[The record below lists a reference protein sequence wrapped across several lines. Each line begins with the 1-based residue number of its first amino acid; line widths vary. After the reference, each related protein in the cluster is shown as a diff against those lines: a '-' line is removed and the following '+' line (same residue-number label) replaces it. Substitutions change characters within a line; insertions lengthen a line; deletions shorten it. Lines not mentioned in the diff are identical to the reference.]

1 MLMATP
7 SDVVQTPDGQLP
19 EGKLGEAITR
29 VLGILASKDMARW
42 RLRMVV
48 AFLLTVVAK
57 LFAVSA
63 PVLFG
68 DGLNALIGG
77 IETGATFALWAFGGA
92 FIANAF
98 ARFASTASPQL
109 RDMMFARVSQDAQRI
124 VALKGFLHVQSLSL
138 RYHQTRRAGAVNRII
153 DRGANAVDFLLR
165 YLVFNIVPAL
175 IELILASVIV
185 ALRYGWIFSVIIVGA
200 VVSYALATWLITE
213 WRVKLRRQMN
223 EADSE
228 VNARAVDILGNF
240 ETVKAFAAEKREAA
254 RFDEARGRYAVAAT
268 KADQSLQTLNIVQA
282 AIMNGGLLAVM
293 LVGAILA
300 LEGRLQA
307 GDVAALTLLLM
318 SVYQPLNI
326 LGFAYRQIRQA
337 AIDLERLFETLKLV
351 PDVQDRP
358 GAAELKVVDGTMVFE
373 NVTFA
378 HEGRSRSVENLSFE
392 VPGGSFVGIVG
403 PSGSGKSTT
412 LRLILRFFDPDKGRV
427 LIDGQDIAHV
437 TQESLRNAMGLVPQ
451 DVVLFND
458 TLRQNLLY
466 GRPDATDEMLWDAID
481 RAHLRE
487 FVADLKDGLETKVG
501 ERGLKLSGGEKQ
513 RVGVARAILKNPPIL
528 ILDEATSALDSE
540 TESEVQA
547 ALDEVM
553 RGRTVIS
560 VAHRLSTISGADR
573 IYVLNNGTIAEWGT
587 HEELI
592 ARGGQYAAMW
602 NRQIQAVNAA
612 RKIKEATFARTREL

>member
-1 MLMATP
+1 MATP
-7 SDVVQTPDGQLP
+7 TDVVKTPEGQLP
-19 EGKLGEAITR
+19 EGRLGEAVSR
-29 VLGILASKDMARW
+29 VLGILASPDMARW
-42 RLRMVV
+42 RFRMVV

-57 LFAVSA
+57 LFAVWA
-63 PVLFG
+63 PLLFG
-68 DGLNALIGG
+68 DGLNALIAGTEAG
-77 IETGATFALWAFGGA
+77 STVALWAFGGA
-92 FIANAF
+92 FVAYAF
-98 ARFASTASPQL
+98 ARFASTSAPQL

-165 YLVFNIVPAL
+165 YLVFNIVPAV
-175 IELILASVIV
+175 IELFLASVIV
-185 ALRYGWIFSVIIVGA
+185 AMRYGWIFSVIIVGA
-200 VVSYALATWLITE
+200 VLAYALVTWFLTE
-213 WRVKLRRQMN
+213 WRVKLRRRMN

-240 ETVKAFAAEKREAA
+240 ETVKAFAAEKREAD

-282 AIMNGGLLAVM
+282 AIMNGGLLAVI
-293 LVGAILA
+293 LVGAMLA

-351 PDVQDRP
+351 PDVQDKP
-358 GAAELKVVDGTMVFE
+358 GAGELVVTDGSLSFE
-373 NVTFA
+373 NVSFA
-378 HEGRSRSVENLSFE
+378 HEGRSRSVSNLSFE
-392 VPGGSFVGIVG
+392 VKGGTFVGIAG

-412 LRLILRFFDPDKGRV
+412 LRLLLRFFDPDKGRV

-466 GRPDATDEMLWDAID
+466 GRPDATEEELWNAID
-481 RAHLRE
+481 RARLRQ
-487 FVADLKDGLETKVG
+487 FVEDLQEGLETRVG

-513 RVGVARAILKNPPIL
+513 RVGVARAILKDPPIL

-540 TESEVQA
+540 TEGDVQE

-553 RGRTVIS
+553 KGRTVIS
-560 VAHRLSTISGADR
+560 VAHRLSTIARADR
-573 IYVLNNGTIAEWGT
+573 IYVLHEGSVAEQGT
-587 HEELI
+587 HEELV
-592 ARGGQYAAMW
+592 ALGGKYAMMW
-602 NRQIQAVNAA
+602 DRQIKAVDAA
-612 RKIKEATFARTREL
+612 RKVKAATASRERAL

>member
-1 MLMATP
+1 M
-7 SDVVQTPDGQLP
+7 
-19 EGKLGEAITR
+19 
-29 VLGILASKDMARW
+29 GILASPDMDRW

-57 LFAVSA
+57 MFAVLA
-63 PVLFG
+63 PLLFG
-68 DGLNALIGG
+68 DGLNALIEGV
-77 IETGATFALWAFGGA
+77 EAGAELAFWAFGGA
-92 FIANAF
+92 FVAYAL
-98 ARFASTASPQL
+98 ARFASNSAPQL

-153 DRGANAVDFLLR
+153 DRGAGAVDFLLR
-165 YLVFNIVPAL
+165 YLVFNIVPAV
-175 IELILASVIV
+175 IELVLASVIV
-185 ALRYGWIFSVIIVGA
+185 ALRYGWIFSVIIIGA
-200 VVSYALATWLITE
+200 VAAYALVTWFLTE

-240 ETVKAFAAEKREAA
+240 ETVKAFAAEKRESD

-282 AIMNGGLLAVM
+282 AIMNGGLLAVI
-293 LVGAILA
+293 LVGAVLA
-300 LEGRLQA
+300 LEGRLQP

-337 AIDLERLFETLKLV
+337 AIDLERLFETLTLV

-358 GAAELKVVDGTMVFE
+358 GAAELVVTDGGMVFE
-373 NVTFA
+373 NVSFA
-378 HEGRSRSVENLSFE
+378 HEGRSRSVANLSFE
-392 VPGGSFVGIVG
+392 VKGGTFVGIAG

-412 LRLILRFFDPDKGRV
+412 LRLLLRFFDPDKGRV

-466 GRPDATDEMLWDAID
+466 GRPNATEEQLWDAID
-481 RAHLRE
+481 RARLRQ
-487 FVADLKDGLETKVG
+487 FVEDLEEGLETRVG

-513 RVGVARAILKNPPIL
+513 RVGVARAILKDPPIL

-540 TESEVQA
+540 TEGDVQE
-547 ALDEVM
+547 ALNEVM
-553 RGRTVIS
+553 KGRTVIS
-560 VAHRLSTISGADR
+560 VAHRLSTIARADK
-573 IYVLNNGTIAEWGT
+573 IYVLHEGGIAEQGS
-587 HEELI
+587 HDELV
-592 ARGGQYAAMW
+592 ALGGKYATMW
-602 NRQIQAVNAA
+602 DRQIKAVDAA
-612 RKIKEATFARTREL
+612 RKVRDATAARERAL

>member
-1 MLMATP
+1 MATP
-7 SDVVQTPDGQLP
+7 SDVVNTPDGQLP
-19 EGKLGEAITR
+19 EGRLGEAIVR
-29 VLGILASKDMARW
+29 VTGILISPEMARW
-42 RLRMVV
+42 RFRMVV
-48 AFLLTVVAK
+48 AFLLTLVAK
-57 LFAVSA
+57 MFAVAA

-68 DGLNALIGG
+68 QGINGLTDSIN
-77 IETGATFALWAFGGA
+77 TGTTLVFWAFGGA
-92 FIANAF
+92 FVANAI
-98 ARFASTASPQL
+98 ARFASTSAPQL

-165 YLVFNIVPAL
+165 YLVFNIVPAVV
-175 IELILASVIV
+175 ELILAATV
-185 ALRYGWIFSVIIVGA
+185 AALLYGWMFSVIIVVA
-200 VVSYALATWLITE
+200 VLAYALATWFITE

-228 VNARAVDILGNF
+228 VNARAVDILANF
-240 ETVKAFAAEKREAA
+240 ETVKAFAAERREAE

-268 KADQSLQTLNIVQA
+268 KADQSLQMLNIVQA

-293 LVGAILA
+293 LMGALLA
-300 LEGRLQA
+300 LEGRLQV
-307 GDVAALTLLLM
+307 GDVAALTLMLM

-412 LRLILRFFDPDKGRV
+412 LRLILRFFDPDRGRV

-466 GRPDATDEMLWDAID
+466 GRPDATEEMLWDAID
-481 RAHLRE
+481 RAHLRA
-487 FVADLKDGLETKVG
+487 FVGDLKEGLETRVG

-573 IYVLNNGTIAEWGT
+573 IYVLNHGAIAEWGN

-592 ARGGQYAAMW
+592 VKGGQYAAMW
-602 NRQIQAVNAA
+602 ERQIKAVNAA
-612 RKIKEATFARTREL
+612 RQIREANAARTREL

>member
-1 MLMATP
+1 MATP
-7 SDVVQTPDGQLP
+7 SDVVTTPDGQLP
-19 EGKLGEAITR
+19 QGRLGEAIAR
-29 VLGILASKDMARW
+29 VVGILASRDMARW
-42 RLRMVV
+42 RTRMVV

-57 LFAVSA
+57 MFAVLA

-68 DGLNALIGG
+68 DGLNALIDGVDA
-77 IETGATFALWAFGGA
+77 GATVAFWTFGGA
-92 FIANAF
+92 FVAYAL
-98 ARFASTASPQL
+98 ARFASNSAPQL

-153 DRGANAVDFLLR
+153 DRGAGAVDFLLR
-165 YLVFNIVPAL
+165 YLVFNIVPAV

-185 ALRYGWIFSVIIVGA
+185 ALRYGWIFSAIIVGA
-200 VVSYALATWLITE
+200 VAAYALVTWFLTE

-240 ETVKAFAAEKREAA
+240 ETVKAFAAERRESA

-293 LVGAILA
+293 LVGALLA
-300 LEGRLQA
+300 LEGRLQP

-337 AIDLERLFETLKLV
+337 AIDLERLFETLTLV

-358 GAAELKVVDGTMVFE
+358 GAAELIVADGAMSFE
-373 NVTFA
+373 NVSFA
-378 HEGRSRSVENLSFE
+378 HEGRSRSVANLSFD
-392 VPGGSFVGIVG
+392 VTGGTFVGIAG

-412 LRLILRFFDPDKGRV
+412 LRLLLRFFDPDKGRV

-437 TQESLRNAMGLVPQ
+437 TQESLRNALGLVPQ

-466 GRPDATDEMLWDAID
+466 GRPDATEEQLWNAID
-481 RAHLRE
+481 RARLRA
-487 FVADLKDGLETKVG
+487 FVEDLQDGLETRVG

-513 RVGVARAILKNPPIL
+513 RVGVARAILKDPPIL

-540 TESEVQA
+540 TESDVQE

-553 RGRTVIS
+553 KGRTVIS
-560 VAHRLSTISGADR
+560 VAHRLSTIARADK
-573 IYVLNNGTIAEWGT
+573 IYVLDAGSIAEQGT
-587 HEELI
+587 HEELV
-592 ARGGQYAAMW
+592 ALGGKYAAMW
-602 NRQIQAVNAA
+602 DRQIKAVDAA
-612 RKIKEATFARTREL
+612 RQVRAATAARERAL

>member
-1 MLMATP
+1 MATP
-7 SDVVQTPDGQLP
+7 SDVVTTPDGQLP
-19 EGKLGEAITR
+19 QGRLGEAIAR
-29 VLGILASKDMARW
+29 VVGILASRDMARW
-42 RLRMVV
+42 RTRMVV

-57 LFAVSA
+57 MFAVLA

-68 DGLNALIGG
+68 DGLNALIDGVDA
-77 IETGATFALWAFGGA
+77 GATVAFWTFGGA
-92 FIANAF
+92 FVAYAL
-98 ARFASTASPQL
+98 ARFASNSAPQL

-153 DRGANAVDFLLR
+153 DRGAGAVDFLLR
-165 YLVFNIVPAL
+165 YLVFNIVPAV

-185 ALRYGWIFSVIIVGA
+185 ALRYGWIFSAIIVGA
-200 VVSYALATWLITE
+200 VAAYALVTWFLTE

-240 ETVKAFAAEKREAA
+240 ETVKAFAAERRESA

-293 LVGAILA
+293 LVGALLA
-300 LEGRLQA
+300 LEGRLQP

-337 AIDLERLFETLKLV
+337 AIDLERLFETLTLV

-358 GAAELKVVDGTMVFE
+358 GAAELVVTDGAMSFD
-373 NVTFA
+373 NVSFA
-378 HEGRSRSVENLSFE
+378 HEGRSRSVANLSFD
-392 VPGGSFVGIVG
+392 VTGGTFVGIAG

-412 LRLILRFFDPDKGRV
+412 LRLLLRFFDPDKGRV

-437 TQESLRNAMGLVPQ
+437 TQESLRNALGLVPQ

-466 GRPDATDEMLWDAID
+466 GRPDATEEQLWNAID
-481 RAHLRE
+481 RARLRA
-487 FVADLKDGLETKVG
+487 FVEDLQDGLETRVG

-513 RVGVARAILKNPPIL
+513 RVGVARAILKDPPIL

-540 TESEVQA
+540 TESDVQE

-553 RGRTVIS
+553 KGRTVIS
-560 VAHRLSTISGADR
+560 VAHRLSTIARADK
-573 IYVLNNGTIAEWGT
+573 IYVLDAGTIAEQGT
-587 HEELI
+587 HEELV
-592 ARGGQYAAMW
+592 ALGGKYAAMW
-602 NRQIQAVNAA
+602 DRQIKAVDAA
-612 RKIKEATFARTREL
+612 RQVRAATAARERAL

>member
-1 MLMATP
+1 MASP
-7 SDVVQTPDGQLP
+7 SDVVKTPDGQLP
-19 EGKLGEAITR
+19 QGRLGEAIVR
-29 VLGILASKDMARW
+29 VVGILASPDMDRW

-57 LFAVSA
+57 MFAVLA
-63 PVLFG
+63 PLLFG
-68 DGLNALIGG
+68 DGLNALIEGV
-77 IETGATFALWAFGGA
+77 EAGAELAFWAFGGA
-92 FIANAF
+92 FVAYAL
-98 ARFASTASPQL
+98 ARFASNSAPQL

-153 DRGANAVDFLLR
+153 DRGAGAVDFLLR
-165 YLVFNIVPAL
+165 YLVFNIVPAV
-175 IELILASVIV
+175 IELVLASVIV
-185 ALRYGWIFSVIIVGA
+185 ALRYGWIFSVIIIGA
-200 VVSYALATWLITE
+200 VAAYALVTWFLTE

-240 ETVKAFAAEKREAA
+240 ETVKAFAAEKRESD

-282 AIMNGGLLAVM
+282 AIMNGGLLAVI
-293 LVGAILA
+293 LVGAVLA
-300 LEGRLQA
+300 LEGRLQP

-337 AIDLERLFETLKLV
+337 AIDLERLFETLTLV

-358 GAAELKVVDGTMVFE
+358 GAAELVVTDGGMVFE
-373 NVTFA
+373 NVSFA
-378 HEGRSRSVENLSFE
+378 HEGRSRSVANLSFE
-392 VPGGSFVGIVG
+392 VKGGTFVGIAG

-412 LRLILRFFDPDKGRV
+412 LRLLLRFFDPDKGRV

-466 GRPDATDEMLWDAID
+466 GRPNATEEQLWDAID
-481 RAHLRE
+481 RARLRQ
-487 FVADLKDGLETKVG
+487 FVEDLEEGLETRVG

-513 RVGVARAILKNPPIL
+513 RVGVARAILKDPPIL

-540 TESEVQA
+540 TEGDVQE
-547 ALDEVM
+547 ALNEVM
-553 RGRTVIS
+553 KGRTVIS
-560 VAHRLSTISGADR
+560 VAHRLSTIARADK
-573 IYVLNNGTIAEWGT
+573 IYVLHEGGIAEQGS
-587 HEELI
+587 HDELV
-592 ARGGQYAAMW
+592 ALGGKYATMW
-602 NRQIQAVNAA
+602 DRQIKAVDAA
-612 RKIKEATFARTREL
+612 RKVRDATAARERAL

>member
-1 MLMATP
+1 MASP
-7 SDVVQTPDGQLP
+7 SDVVKTPDGQLP
-19 EGKLGEAITR
+19 QGRLGEAIVR
-29 VLGILASKDMARW
+29 VVGILASPDMARW

-57 LFAVSA
+57 MFAVLA
-63 PVLFG
+63 PLLFG
-68 DGLNALIGG
+68 DGLNALIEGV
-77 IETGATFALWAFGGA
+77 EAGAELAFWAFGGA
-92 FIANAF
+92 FIAYAL
-98 ARFASTASPQL
+98 ARFASNSAPQL

-153 DRGANAVDFLLR
+153 DRGAGAVDFLLR
-165 YLVFNIVPAL
+165 YLVFNIVPAV
-175 IELILASVIV
+175 IELVLASVIV
-185 ALRYGWIFSVIIVGA
+185 ALRYGWIFSVIIIGA
-200 VVSYALATWLITE
+200 VAAYALVTWFLTE

-240 ETVKAFAAEKREAA
+240 ETVKAFAAEKRESD

-282 AIMNGGLLAVM
+282 AIMNGGLLAVI
-293 LVGAILA
+293 LVGAVLA
-300 LEGRLQA
+300 LEGRLQP

-337 AIDLERLFETLKLV
+337 AIDLERLFETLTLV

-358 GAAELKVVDGTMVFE
+358 GAAELVVTDGGMVFE
-373 NVTFA
+373 NVSFA
-378 HEGRSRSVENLSFE
+378 HEGRSRSVANLSFE
-392 VPGGSFVGIVG
+392 VKGGTFVGIAG

-412 LRLILRFFDPDKGRV
+412 LRLLLRFFDPDKGRV

-466 GRPDATDEMLWDAID
+466 GRPNATEEQLWDAID
-481 RAHLRE
+481 RARLRQ
-487 FVADLKDGLETKVG
+487 FVEDLEEGLETRVG

-513 RVGVARAILKNPPIL
+513 RVGVARAILKDPPIL

-540 TESEVQA
+540 TEGDVQE
-547 ALDEVM
+547 ALNEVM
-553 RGRTVIS
+553 KGRTVIS
-560 VAHRLSTISGADR
+560 VAHRLSTIARADK
-573 IYVLNNGTIAEWGT
+573 IYVLHEGGIAEQGS
-587 HEELI
+587 HDELV
-592 ARGGQYAAMW
+592 ALGGKYATMW
-602 NRQIQAVNAA
+602 DRQIKAVDAA
-612 RKIKEATFARTREL
+612 RKVRDATAARERAL

>member
-1 MLMATP
+1 MATP
-7 SDVVQTPDGQLP
+7 SDVVNTPDGQLP
-19 EGKLGEAITR
+19 EGRLGEAIMR
-29 VLGILASKDMARW
+29 VVGILASPDMARW
-42 RLRMVV
+42 RVRMVV

-57 LFAVSA
+57 LFAVLA

-68 DGLNALIGG
+68 DGLNALIDGVDNG
-77 IETGATFALWAFGGA
+77 STVAFWAFGGA
-92 FIANAF
+92 FVAYAA
-98 ARFASTASPQL
+98 ARFASTTAPQL

-153 DRGANAVDFLLR
+153 DRGAGAVDFLLR
-165 YLVFNIVPAL
+165 YLVFNIVPAM

-185 ALRYGWIFSVIIVGA
+185 AVRYGWIFSVIIIGA
-200 VVSYALATWLITE
+200 VFAYALVTWFLTE

-240 ETVKAFAAEKREAA
+240 ETVKAFAAERRESA

-293 LVGAILA
+293 LVGALLA
-300 LEGRLQA
+300 LDGQLQA

-358 GAAELKVVDGTMVFE
+358 GAGELKVTEGRMEFE

-378 HEGRSRSVENLSFE
+378 HEGRSRSVENLSFD
-392 VPGGSFVGIVG
+392 VPGGSFVGIAG

-412 LRLILRFFDPDKGRV
+412 LRLILRFFDPDRGRV

-466 GRPDATDEMLWDAID
+466 GRPDATEDMLWDAID
-481 RAHLRE
+481 RAHLRA
-487 FVADLKDGLETKVG
+487 FVEDLKDGLETRVG

-560 VAHRLSTISGADR
+560 VAHRLSTIARADR
-573 IYVLNNGTIAEWGT
+573 IYVLNNGTIAEFGT

-592 ARGGQYAAMW
+592 AKGGHYAAMW
-602 NRQIQAVNAA
+602 DRQIQAVNAA
-612 RKIKEATFARTREL
+612 RQVRAATAARTREL